1 MSGFLYVFGFVF
13 LIVAVVSLF
22 KPAIFKNS
30 KGEPYG
36 RLKTFTVFIL
46 VYVAIS
52 SLASSI
58 DVSKSKPV
66 QEAQTQNSD
75 AVAKVESSIPQA
87 AAVETKEVVKIK
99 PEQIVTFPTSAIACI
114 DKDDLQE
121 VMTNY
126 MKGEVTKGNSK
137 FISKDNPEARC
148 IMLNTKLKYKVLSVE
163 YNNDEIGLLEVVGI
177 NSTSATGAWTLSMT
191 AEPVK

>member
-1 MSGFLYVFGFVF
+1 M
-13 LIVAVVSLF
+13 
-22 KPAIFKNS
+22 
-30 KGEPYG
+30 
-36 RLKTFTVFIL
+36 
-46 VYVAIS
+46 
-52 SLASSI
+52 
-58 DVSKSKPV
+58 